1 MIRLN
6 SMVVPVASLVTIVV
20 FALACG
26 DGGTEPLPDPPRPT
40 MVTVTP
46 TSAELAALGATAQ
59 FAAEVHDQYGQ
70 VMTGVSVAWASS
82 DASVAAVDA
91 SGLVTAAGN
100 GAATITAAAGGVSG
114 GAEVTVAQVVS
125 AVSVAPAAAA
135 LAALGDTVRLL
146 AEAADA
152 NGNPVAAAGFA
163 WSSSD
168 AGVAAVDASGLVT
181 AADNG
186 AATITAAAGGVS
198 GGAEVTVAQVVSA
211 VSVAPAAAALAA
223 LGDTVRLLAEAA
235 DANGNPV
242 AAAGFAWSS
251 SDAGVA
257 AVDASGLVTAAGNG
271 AATITAAAGGV
282 SGGAEV
288 TVAQVVSAVSVAP
301 AAAALAALGDTV
313 RLLAEAADANGNPVA
328 AAGFAWSSSDAG
340 VAAVDASGLVTAAD
354 NGAATITAAAGG
366 VSGGAEV
373 TVAQVVSAVSVAP
386 AAAALAA
393 LGDTVRLLAEAA
405 DANGNPVAAAGFA
418 WSSSD
423 AGVAAVDASGLV
435 TAAGNGAATI
445 TAAAGGVSGGAE
457 VTVAQVVSAV
467 SVAPAAAALAAL
479 GDTVRLLAEAADAN
493 GNPVAAAGFAW
504 SSSDAGVAAVD
515 ASGLV
520 TAAGNGAAT
529 ITAAAGGVS
538 GGAEVT
544 VAQVVSAVSVAPAAA
559 ALAAL
564 GDTVRLLAEA
574 ADANG
579 NPVAAAGF
587 AWSSSDAG
595 VAAVDASGLVTAAD
609 NGAATITA
617 AAGGVSGG
625 AEVTVAQVVSA
636 VSVAPAAAALAALGD
651 TVRLLAEAADA
662 NGNPVATAGFAW
674 SSSDAG
680 VAAVDASGLVTGADN
695 GAATIT
701 AAVGGVSGGAEVT
714 VAQVVSAVMVSP
726 GSASVVERDTLRM
739 VATAA
744 DANGHVVAAAAF
756 AWATSDTLLARVD
769 DSGLVTGVAEG
780 EVAVMATAFGVTGRA
795 RFMVVA
801 TVPTTVAVT
810 PDTVRFTAVGQ
821 TVELAVAVRDQIG
834 REIPGPDVSWT
845 SGDTLVA
852 AVDSAGLATAAGVGA
867 TTITAT
873 AGSVSG
879 TALIMVPNRAPNRAP
894 VPRGTIPPMTIPAG
908 ETPTMEAS
916 SYFTD
921 PDGDTLRYTASVADS
936 GVVRASVAGG
946 TVTIR
951 GVARGTTDVTVAAT
965 DSDGASATQTF
976 ETTVPNRAPKPAG
989 SIPAQT
995 LNPGG
1000 TVAINA
1006 SRHFTDPDGDA
1017 LTYTATSS
1025 NTGVATVSV
1034 SGSTV
1039 TITGVATGGAT
1050 VAITARDPGELTATQ
1065 SVSVTVKQGNQAP
1078 QPAGS
1083 IPAQTLNPG
1092 GTVAINA
1099 SRHFTDP
1106 DGDALTYTATS
1117 SNTGAAT
1124 VSVSGSTV
1132 TITSVATGVATV
1144 TITARDPGELT
1155 ATQSVSVTVK
1165 RGNHAPWPVRSIP
1178 AQTSNPGGTVAIKA
1192 SQYFTDPNGDAL
1204 TYTAT
1209 SSNTD
1214 VATVSVSGSTVT
1226 ITCIATGG
1234 ATVTITARDPGEL
1247 TATQSVSVTV
1257 KQGNHAPKP
1266 VGSIPA
1272 QTLNPGGTVAINA
1285 SRHFTDPDGDAL
1297 TYTATSSNTGAATV
1311 SVSGS
1316 TVTITGVAT
1325 GVATVTITARDPLT
1339 ATQSVSVTVT
1349 AAPTRLTNNNGGN
1362 NFGPAWSP
1370 DGTKIAFTSSRDGNF
1385 EIYVMGTDGSNP
1397 TRLTDNN
1404 ADDGSPAWSPDG
1416 TKIAF
1421 DTDRNDGSNEIY
1433 VMAADGSSP
1442 TRLTNGGYN
1451 FGPAWSPDGT
1461 KIAFVSYRDDDYEI
1475 YVMDADGSS
1484 PTRLTNSG
1492 GYDGQPAWSPDG
1504 TKIAFYT
1511 DRDGG
1516 RLYVMDTDGSNP
1528 TRLTNNRGGSPAW
1541 SPDGTRIAFASSI
1554 AGDFEIYV
1562 MNVDGSSVTRLTPN
1576 ADASTP
1582 SWSPDGTQIAFE
1594 STRDGPYEIYVMSV
1608 PASANAAASR
1618 AGPER
1623 MDSEPE
1629 MTLRASLMP
1638 PGPTRD

>member
-6 SMVVPVASLVTIVV
+6 SVVVPVASLVTIVV

-114 GAEVTVAQVVS
+114 SVAVTVAQVVSAVAVAPVADALAALGDTVRLLAEATDANGNPVAAAGFAWSSSDARVAAVDASGLVTAAGNGAATITAAAGGVSGSAAVTVAQVVSAVAVAPVADALAALGDTVRLLAGATDANGNPVAAAGFAWSSSDARVAAVDASGLVTAAGNGAATITAAAGGVSGSAAVTVAQVVS

-168 AGVAAVDASGLVT
+168 T
-181 AADNG
+181 
-186 AATITAAAGGVS
+186 
-198 GGAEVTVAQVVSA
+198 
-211 VSVAPAAAALAA
+211 
-223 LGDTVRLLAEAA
+223 R
-235 DANGNPV
+235 
-242 AAAGFAWSS
+242 
-251 SDAGVA
+251 VA

-328 AAGFAWSSSDAG
+328 AAGFAWSSSD
-340 VAAVDASGLVTAAD
+340 T
-354 NGAATITAAAGG
+354 
-366 VSGGAEV
+366 
-373 TVAQVVSAVSVAP
+373 
-386 AAAALAA
+386 
-393 LGDTVRLLAEAA
+393 R
-405 DANGNPVAAAGFA
+405 
-418 WSSSD
+418 
-423 AGVAAVDASGLV
+423 VAAVDASGLV

-445 TAAAGGVSGGAE
+445 TAAAGGVSGMRWRR
-457 VTVAQVVSAV
+457 
-467 SVAPAAAALAAL
+467 AA
-479 GDTVRLLAEAADAN
+479 
-493 GNPVAAAGFAW
+493 
-504 SSSDAGVAAVD
+504 
-515 ASGLV
+515 
-520 TAAGNGAAT
+520 
-529 ITAAAGGVS
+529 
-538 GGAEVT
+538 
-544 VAQVVSAVSVAPAAA
+544 
-559 ALAAL
+559 
-564 GDTVRLLAEA
+564 
-574 ADANG
+574 
-579 NPVAAAGF
+579 
-587 AWSSSDAG
+587 
-595 VAAVDASGLVTAAD
+595 
-609 NGAATITA
+609 
-617 AAGGVSGG
+617 
-625 AEVTVAQVVSA
+625 
-636 VSVAPAAAALAALGD
+636 
-651 TVRLLAEAADA
+651 
-662 NGNPVATAGFAW
+662 
-674 SSSDAG
+674 
-680 VAAVDASGLVTGADN
+680 
-695 GAATIT
+695 
-701 AAVGGVSGGAEVT
+701 VT

-879 TALIMVPNRAPNRAP
+879 TALIMVPNRVPNRAP

-1017 LTYTATSS
+1017 LT
-1025 NTGVATVSV
+1025 
-1034 SGSTV
+1034 
-1039 TITGVATGGAT
+1039 
-1050 VAITARDPGELTATQ
+1050 
-1065 SVSVTVKQGNQAP
+1065 
-1078 QPAGS
+1078 
-1083 IPAQTLNPG
+1083 
-1092 GTVAINA
+1092 
-1099 SRHFTDP
+1099 F
-1106 DGDALTYTATS
+1106 TATS

-1132 TITSVATGVATV
+1132 TITGVATGGATV

-1209 SSNTD
+1209 SSNTG

-1226 ITCIATGG
+1226 ITCVATGG

-1247 TATQSVSVTV
+1247 SATLSVSVTV
-1257 KQGNHAPKP
+1257 KQGNQAPQP

-1272 QTLNPGGTVAINA
+1272 QTLNPGGTAAINA

-1325 GVATVTITARDPLT
+1325 GGATVTITARDPLT

-1451 FGPAWSPDGT
+1451 FQPAWSPDGT

-1541 SPDGTRIAFASSI
+1541 SPDGTRIAFASSN

-1582 SWSPDGTQIAFE
+1582 GWSPDGTQIAFE

-1623 MDSEPE
+1623 MESEPE
-1629 MTLRASLMP
+1629 TTLRASLMP
-1638 PGPTRD
+1638 PGPTRFRGEDIVRGPARHSSPPARHRRLAGPAQPRRAGRPASAPLRDRANALDRPAPRPVPVLLLRPPRRRRPQRARPVPRPSLVSGCRRFLSPLGPVRLRSRLRFPAAGVLRADGKTGVRAGAVWFGGSGGVIAGTLP